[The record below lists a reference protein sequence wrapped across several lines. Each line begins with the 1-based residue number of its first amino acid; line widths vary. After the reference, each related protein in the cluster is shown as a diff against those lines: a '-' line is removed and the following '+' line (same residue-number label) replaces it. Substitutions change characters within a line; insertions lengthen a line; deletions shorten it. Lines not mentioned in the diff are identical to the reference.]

1 MEFDEILKQKGKGK
15 GRGRKKLNNQGSE
28 KGKKKKEDKMPD
40 KTKFIAKAK
49 KVKSKDSKEEEKH
62 ESLKSVR
69 SELLEPMVNEG
80 VRVEEVEEKR
90 HFKTEKEIEVRGME
104 KGKSVRMEDIIDDLM
119 NDLV

>member
-1 MEFDEILKQKGKGK
+1 MSESEDDEESQFKLSNSKKNSVEDDLEFDEILKQKGKGK
-15 GRGRKKLNNQGSE
+15 GRGRKKVNNQGPE

-80 VRVEEVEEKR
+80 VRVEEVD
-90 HFKTEKEIEVRGME
+90 G
-104 KGKSVRMEDIIDDLM
+104 
-119 NDLV
+119 